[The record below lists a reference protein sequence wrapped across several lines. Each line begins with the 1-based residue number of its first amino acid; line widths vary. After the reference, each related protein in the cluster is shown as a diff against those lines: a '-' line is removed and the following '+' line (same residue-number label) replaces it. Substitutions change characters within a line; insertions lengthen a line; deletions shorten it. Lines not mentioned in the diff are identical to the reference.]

1 MLHGRALRGG
11 LAREGAQRLRG
22 AHVAR
27 RGEIVSCGAAHFF
40 GRAWHAT
47 AIAVIAHRLAFT
59 VRPAGEG
66 LVTDAVERGDARHCG
81 ERDGDIALARIL
93 LVEPR
98 GEGPPRLRLP
108 RTPSPH
114 PRTRT

>member
-40 GRAWHAT
+40 RRAWHAT

-59 VRPAGEG
+59 VRRAGEG
-66 LVTDAVERGDARHCG
+66 LSTDAVERGDARHCG
-81 ERDGDIALARIL
+81 ERDGGNALARIF
-93 LVEPR
+93 LVGAPR
-98 GEGPPRLRLP
+98 EGPPLSPVAPKPLP
-108 RTPSPH
+108 
-114 PRTRT
+114 